1 MISDNSSSTVA
12 DGRDGRSEEGKGDDS
27 SVSAEAGEVIAVPEE
42 SAHDPE
48 DRREDQ
54 GDGQSNVVEES
65 SGDGGVNK
73 TVDTGE
79 EGENKMPPEDERKS
93 GDTSISQA
101 EEGQGGLSE
110 GTARGKAEQMA
121 RALSPPDKDSASTPL
136 SGGTGEELGISSEK
150 TSEDVPVDVEV
161 HSEVTAPFGGDA
173 LEDEGGGAAE
183 VVEDDEE
190 EQESNIFA
198 QEVSTSMQL
207 EVDDDPPVD
216 HDAGL
221 DTSESDNVFAQGGA
235 SRVGFFGGVAESEA
249 ATADDHDSEQDSVDR
264 RALIKEEGGIMTTEA
279 NDIDGGSKQVNVE
292 AGFVGFKAE
301 RVDNMDDDSVSRE
314 TIVGRE
320 QDDGTQDT
328 AGEPGH
334 VAADLSTPGDEDNG
348 YIEQTEHRDIG
359 SELAAVIDEA
369 KGDGRRRDDKIAKD
383 DSARIG
389 STVGAYESGDPSAL
403 EPAQAAPDQYLEGTA
418 AAGNSDSVKAEQDG
432 FSVAAAEQGL
442 EQGERQEG
450 VSGLGPVEIAT
461 DQAGGEDEDVVFL
474 QVRSGLGFLFR
485 TAGLCIYFLRQIV
498 SSSQGFILVTN

>member
-1 MISDNSSSTVA
+1 QLLLLLLRQNGCAVPKGISSVAQMTSDVVIQVVGSLIPGIDGSPPVPEAFSTRGLHPAERHRACKIVASRVKDAGYTEPLSAQQLLYPGEGATRKLLLTLLSMLPPDGAPLTPSQDNPNSTREQGELAGGDLLSGNGDDGPAPNTAGSANMISDNSSSTVA

-65 SGDGGVNK
+65 SGDGGVSK

-110 GTARGKAEQMA
+110 GTVRGKAEQMA

-136 SGGTGEELGISSEK
+136 SEGTGEELGISSEK
-150 TSEDVPVDVEV
+150 TSEDVPIDVEA

-221 DTSESDNVFAQGGA
+221 DTSESDNVFA
-235 SRVGFFGGVAESEA
+235 
-249 ATADDHDSEQDSVDR
+249 
-264 RALIKEEGGIMTTEA
+264 
-279 NDIDGGSKQVNVE
+279 
-292 AGFVGFKAE
+292 
-301 RVDNMDDDSVSRE
+301 
-314 TIVGRE
+314 
-320 QDDGTQDT
+320 
-328 AGEPGH
+328 
-334 VAADLSTPGDEDNG
+334 
-348 YIEQTEHRDIG
+348 
-359 SELAAVIDEA
+359 
-369 KGDGRRRDDKIAKD
+369 
-383 DSARIG
+383 
-389 STVGAYESGDPSAL
+389 
-403 EPAQAAPDQYLEGTA
+403 
-418 AAGNSDSVKAEQDG
+418 
-432 FSVAAAEQGL
+432 
-442 EQGERQEG
+442 
-450 VSGLGPVEIAT
+450 
-461 DQAGGEDEDVVFL
+461 
-474 QVRSGLGFLFR
+474 
-485 TAGLCIYFLRQIV
+485 
-498 SSSQGFILVTN
+498 